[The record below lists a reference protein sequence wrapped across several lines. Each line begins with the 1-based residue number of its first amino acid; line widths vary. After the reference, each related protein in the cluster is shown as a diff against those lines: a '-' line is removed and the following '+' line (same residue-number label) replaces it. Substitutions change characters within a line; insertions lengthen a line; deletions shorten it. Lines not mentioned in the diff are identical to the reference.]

1 MFKNSYFLVWIVKK
15 LALYSLRLVL
25 FLLSWFIFY
34 LIQYVVAWF
43 HQVICPVRPV
53 LRLASLLHF
62 RRLFFNVYFPQMFL
76 FQHSC
81 LERNFGFFC
90 VFFIC
95 VFGFKSGS
103 YSDDFACCLCT
114 CVSQFKLGRIAMLE
128 CIFFSVYLF
137 NASILAC
144 VHHEKFWNWYVRELI
159 WWENEHISFFM

>member
-62 RRLFFNVYFPQMFL
+62 RRLFFYVYFPQMFL

-90 VFFIC
+90 VFFYMCVWLQIWFLFWWFCMLFVHVCESVQARQNSNVGMYFFLAFIC
-95 VFGFKSGS
+95 LMHQYWLVFIMRM
-103 YSDDFACCLCT
+103 FA
-114 CVSQFKLGRIAMLE
+114 
-128 CIFFSVYLF
+128 
-137 NASILAC
+137 
-144 VHHEKFWNWYVRELI
+144 H
-159 WWENEHISFFM
+159 